1 VTDLRELDWIET
13 PCPLCEEDSPVRVAT
28 VDRYDV
34 ALRIVRCGTC
44 RHVYLSPRPRAAD
57 LGRLYDEEYYT
68 GESGYS
74 YADDRMV
81 PETAA
86 LRADARLARIEEL
99 IRPGRLLEVG
109 CSFGAFLLKART
121 RGWKTKGLD
130 LSPFAVTACREAGL
144 DVREGALET
153 TNHSPEGFDVVYLAE
168 TVEHLIDP
176 RSAIRSAAAALAP
189 GGLLVLATGNH
200 DSLARVLRGRRW
212 GYYMPGH
219 LQYFSA
225 RSLSELMSDL
235 GLDVVRRRFGDD
247 RAIGALRRIRRLEGR
262 RTGVRGVVADL
273 AKRLHLGGF
282 SLGAG
287 MVLNGRKA
295 RGPS

>member
-1 VTDLRELDWIET
+1 VTDLRELEWVET
-13 PCPLCEEDSPVRVAT
+13 ACPLCDVNEPITVAE

-34 ALRIVRCGTC
+34 TLRVVRCGTC
-44 RHVYLSPRPRAAD
+44 RHVYLSPRPKEAD
-57 LGRLYDEEYYT
+57 LGRLYDEDYYT

-99 IRPGRLLEVG
+99 RAPGRLLEVG
-109 CSFGAFLLKART
+109 CSFGAFLLAARK
-121 RGWKTKGLD
+121 RGWKPKGLD
-130 LSPFAVTACREAGL
+130 VSPFAVTACRNAGL
-144 DVREGALET
+144 DVREGSLET
-153 TNHSPEGFDVVYLAE
+153 AYFDPESFDAVYLAE
-168 TVEHLIDP
+168 TVEHLVDP
-176 RSAIRSAAAALAP
+176 RGAIRSAVAAIAP

-200 DSLARVLRGRRW
+200 DSVARVLRGRRW

-225 RSLSELMSDL
+225 RSLSELMEDL
-235 GLDVVRRRFGDD
+235 GLEIVRRRFGDD
-247 RAIGALRRIRRLEGR
+247 RAIRALKRIRGLEGR
-262 RTGVRGVVADL
+262 RAGIRGMVSDL
-273 AKRLHLGGF
+273 LRRLHVVGF

-287 MVLNGRKA
+287 MVLYGRKPGEA
-295 RGPS
+295 P